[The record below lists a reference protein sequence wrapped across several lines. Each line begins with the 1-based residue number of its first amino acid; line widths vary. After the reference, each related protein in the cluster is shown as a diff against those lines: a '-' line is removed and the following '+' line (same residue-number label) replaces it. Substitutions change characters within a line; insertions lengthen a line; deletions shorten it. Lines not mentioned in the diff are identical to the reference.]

1 MNLLKNKLSTI
12 PVVNQDVDK
21 TSDLAYI
28 PTKPLPVKNFSLYVV
43 GSPGSGKTSLIMSLF
58 LSHSTKRNP
67 NRNKYYY
74 KFFDVINLISASLNT
89 LPNSFISKIPEN
101 QQYMHYSDELLT
113 SILDDLYEGDNLNS
127 VVILDDVI
135 RDLSKSKI
143 LSKLYLNRRHI
154 THNNQLEGQ
163 GSMSIITTSQKYT
176 LLPLHHRIAQS
187 DIILFRT
194 QNNSEINRIKD
205 ELLVDLN
212 SDQQDELLRLAW
224 KDPYSFLYIKLN
236 EPKVNKYY
244 VKFDKVMFD

>member
-1 MNLLKNKLSTI
+1 MNLLQNKLSAI

-21 TSDLAYI
+21 MSDLAYI
-28 PTKPLPVKNFSLYVV
+28 PAKPLPVKKFSLYVI

-58 LSHSTKRNP
+58 LSHPTKRNP

-74 KFFDVINLISASLNT
+74 KFFDVINLISSSLNT
-89 LPNSFISKIPEN
+89 LPKTFTSKIPDD
-101 QQYMHYSDELLT
+101 QQHLHYSDELLT
-113 SILDDLYEGDNLNS
+113 NILDNLYEGDNVNS

-163 GSMSIITTSQKYT
+163 GSMSIITTSQKYS
-176 LLPLHHRIAQS
+176 LLSLHHRVVQS
-187 DIILFRT
+187 DIILFRA

-205 ELLVDLN
+205 ELLVDLD
-212 SDQQDELLRLAW
+212 SEAQDELLTLAW
-224 KDPYSFLYIKLN
+224 STPYSFLYIKLN